1 MRITL
6 THRTLLLTAIVGLA
20 VQTIA
25 RCADLLDLVGN
36 DVAACVRMQ
45 RAKEHSKQLEASELA
60 ARLASSSFFSA
71 WRSGQDFQKLVE
83 AEAAIRS
90 LSGKPVRATLE
101 ELLGQDVVVAMFLR
115 PDGQQSVIALLNAE
129 SPEALQAALKLW
141 NQLDPFEH
149 SKRTHRDREYVQ
161 LKKPSNGQSLFYT
174 VLDATLA
181 LSEDEA
187 LIRRT
192 LDLKVDGKSMALS
205 DKPEIQAALKR
216 ESEQDLVSVHLNPRA
231 WDEMLASMR
240 QNWPPFSR
248 AIWTRTQWLSLRL
261 IAGDGLKL
269 TAALDYDNSD
279 TPSWWQQLVS
289 NDPAGDA
296 AIGTVLPSASL
307 LAASGR
313 LRTAS
318 LREVVKVANGGKPLP
333 TDAERA
339 RRIARGMLL
348 GLDPFDEVLPQLGPN
363 WSGAIVPRTAK
374 DSAFPVDGVFVLEL
388 RPAAKSGKQPVDTAL
403 DNALNATLN
412 MIAAL
417 QNSKDPRD
425 IAIVSQK
432 SIDGTTIRSVGP
444 LGVFQP
450 SIAVTNRFVVFSSS
464 TELCERTLS
473 DLKAPTNASSTNNA
487 NPTIIGQKCIAN
499 VQAARALLV
508 DRREWFLK
516 QAARDKVP
524 EDEAARRLKDADELL
539 GLLDGAAVALNGDS
553 SLLELTFEVTA
564 QKR

>member
-6 THRTLLLTAIVGLA
+6 TPRTLLLLAIVSLT
-20 VQTIA
+20 VQSIA
-25 RCADLLDLVGN
+25 RCADLLDLVGH

-45 RAKEHSKQLEASELA
+45 RAKEHSKQLEGSELA
-60 ARLASSSFFSA
+60 TRLASSSFFSS
-71 WRSGQDFQKLVE
+71 WRSGHDFQKLVE

-101 ELLGQDVVVAMFLR
+101 ELLGHDVVVAMFLR
-115 PDGQQSVIALLNAE
+115 PDGKQSVIALLNAE

-141 NQLDPFEH
+141 NQLDQFEH
-149 SKRTHRDREYVQ
+149 SKLTHRDREYVQ
-161 LKKPSNGQSLFYT
+161 LKKPSNGQALFYA

-192 LDLKVDGKSMALS
+192 LDLKADGKRAALS
-205 DKPEIQAALKR
+205 EKPEIQAAIKR
-216 ESEQDLVSVHLNPRA
+216 SSEQDLVTVHLNPRA
-231 WDEMLASMR
+231 WDELLG
-240 QNWPPFSR
+240 QYPHDWPPFSR

-261 IAGDGLKL
+261 IGGDGLKL
-269 TAALDYDNSD
+269 AAALDYDNND

-289 NDPAGDA
+289 PEPASDT

-307 LAASGR
+307 FAASGR
-313 LRTAS
+313 LRTES
-318 LREVVKVANGGKPLP
+318 LRDVVKIASGGKPLP

-348 GLDPFDEVLPQLGPN
+348 GLDPVDDVLPQLGPH

-388 RPAAKSGKQPVDTAL
+388 RPTTKSGKQPVDTAL

-425 IAIVSQK
+425 VAIVSQK

-450 SIAVTNRFVVFSSS
+450 SVAVTNRYVVLSSS
-464 TELCERTLS
+464 TELCERTLL
-473 DLKAPTNASSTNNA
+473 DLKTPTNVSSNNMVG
-487 NPTIIGQKCIAN
+487 TTSGGQKCIAN

-516 QAARDKVP
+516 QAARDKVS
-524 EDEAARRLKDADELL
+524 ESEAARRLKDADELL
-539 GLLDGAAVALNGDS
+539 GLLDGAYVALNGDS
-553 SLLELTFEVTA
+553 KLLELTFGVTA